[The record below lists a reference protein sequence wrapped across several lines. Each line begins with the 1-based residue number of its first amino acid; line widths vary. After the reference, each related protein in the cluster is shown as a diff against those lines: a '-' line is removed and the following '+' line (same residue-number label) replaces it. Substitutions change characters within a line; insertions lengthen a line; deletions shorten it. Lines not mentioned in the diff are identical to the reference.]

1 MFAMLFPLNN
11 DTMILFLKKKTFY
24 AGNKYGGNFI
34 PHPYAFLCGVTQI
47 AQMTQISFYF
57 FYLFTF
63 LPFKSPRKACRF
75 ENKVVTLRYRFK
87 NRWL

>member
-1 MFAMLFPLNN
+1 M
-11 DTMILFLKKKTFY
+11 
-24 AGNKYGGNFI
+24 

-47 AQMTQISFYF
+47 AQTAQMTQIFNF
-57 FYLFTF
+57 FT
-63 LPFKSPRKACRF
+63 FKSPRKACRF

>member
-1 MFAMLFPLNN
+1 MFAMLFSLNN
-11 DTMILFLKKKTFY
+11 DTMILFLKKTFY
-24 AGNKYGGNFI
+24 AGNKYGGNI
-34 PHPYAFLCGVTQI
+34 MPHPYAFLCGVTQI

-57 FYLFTF
+57 FT
-63 LPFKSPRKACRF
+63 FKSPRKACRF

>member
-1 MFAMLFPLNN
+1 M
-11 DTMILFLKKKTFY
+11 
-24 AGNKYGGNFI
+24 

-57 FYLFTF
+57 FTF

>member
-1 MFAMLFPLNN
+1 M
-11 DTMILFLKKKTFY
+11 
-24 AGNKYGGNFI
+24 

-47 AQMTQISFYF
+47 AQIAQMTQIFNF
-57 FYLFTF
+57 FT
-63 LPFKSPRKACRF
+63 FKSPRKACRF

>member
-1 MFAMLFPLNN
+1 M
-11 DTMILFLKKKTFY
+11 
-24 AGNKYGGNFI
+24 

-47 AQMTQISFYF
+47 AQMTQISFY
-57 FYLFTF
+57 LFT
-63 LPFKSPRKACRF
+63 FKSPRKTCRF

>member
-11 DTMILFLKKKTFY
+11 DTMILFLKKTFY
-24 AGNKYGGNFI
+24 AGNKYGGNFM

-57 FYLFTF
+57 FTF
-63 LPFKSPRKACRF
+63 LLLKVPEKLAGLKIKS
-75 ENKVVTLRYRFK
+75 
-87 NRWL
+87 